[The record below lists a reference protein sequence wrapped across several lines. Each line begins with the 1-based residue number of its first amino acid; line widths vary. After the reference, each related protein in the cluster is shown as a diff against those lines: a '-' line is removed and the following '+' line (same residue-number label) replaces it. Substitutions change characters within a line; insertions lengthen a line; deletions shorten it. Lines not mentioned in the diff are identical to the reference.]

1 MKKFKDFA
9 EEEDKNLCR
18 FEGAKIKVID
28 VINKTVNIIG
38 FRVLASMKKAGS
50 ISMRINLMLEN
61 KPRVLFT
68 SSPELYNLLSKY
80 NKELPF
86 QAKIIQENG
95 ILALE

>member
-9 EEEDKNLCR
+9 EESDKNLCR
-18 FEGAKIKVID
+18 FKGTKIKVID
-28 VINKTVNIIG
+28 VINKTVAIVG

-50 ISMRINLMLEN
+50 MNIRINLIYEN
-61 KPRVLFT
+61 KPRILFT

-80 NKELPF
+80 HKELPF

>member
-1 MKKFKDFA
+1 MKRFKDFA
-9 EEEDKNLCR
+9 KEEDKNFCR
-18 FEGAKIKVID
+18 FKGTKIKIID
-28 VINKTVNIIG
+28 VINKTVDIMG

-50 ISMRINLMLEN
+50 ISMRINLILEN
-61 KPRVLFT
+61 EPRVLFT

-80 NKELPF
+80 NRELPF